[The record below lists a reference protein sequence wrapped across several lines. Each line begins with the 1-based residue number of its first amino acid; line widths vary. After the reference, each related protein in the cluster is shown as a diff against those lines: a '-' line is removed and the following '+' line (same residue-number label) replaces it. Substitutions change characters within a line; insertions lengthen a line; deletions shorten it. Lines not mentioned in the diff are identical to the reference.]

1 MEVVSGVA
9 LVTELRICRLI
20 VFLLCIVCG
29 GYSFQECHFVCL
41 KHVFCVCEVSFVSVP
56 FL

>member
-29 GYSFQECHFVCL
+29 GYSFHFVCL